1 MEMWN
6 NFKNIFDNLVIIVN
20 NILVII
26 LEIILRIIDKK
37 PRKTIME
44 NNEED
49 YDGDVEED
57 YGQEEHNNSFV
68 KLITGT
74 LTHRSVNNSLQE
86 TTDIMN
92 APLQKPETCKTNPPT
107 LKLSNV

>member
-1 MEMWN
+1 METWN

-49 YDGDVEED
+49 YE
-57 YGQEEHNNSFV
+57 EEHNNSFV

-74 LTHRSVNNSLQE
+74 LRHRSVNNSLQE
-86 TTDIMN
+86 TTTDIMN
-92 APLQKPETCKTNPPT
+92 APLQKPETCKSNPPT
-107 LKLSNV
+107 LNLSNV

>member
-1 MEMWN
+1 METWN

-26 LEIILRIIDKK
+26 LEIILLIIDKK

-57 YGQEEHNNSFV
+57 YEEEHNNSFV

-74 LTHRSVNNSLQE
+74 LRHRSVNNRLQE
-86 TTDIMN
+86 TTTDIMN

-107 LKLSNV
+107 LNLSNV